1 MYTQEPR
8 IAPGSEYFIYS
19 PGRLA
24 RELYFSPLS
33 TGIYRYM
40 PGYLVSRNRFDS
52 YLVMYIKKGICE
64 VKNGDFYGI
73 GKEGDFVLLDCY
85 CPHSYGSGE
94 GWEALWLHFDGPL
107 AKAYFEEISDRSGQI
122 FSHPDPSAL
131 LLLEKILRV
140 FRTSS
145 PVREPEL
152 SRDITAMLDS
162 FLFSGEKKESAGVNS
177 ALIWKMASYIS
188 RHFHENISLELLAS
202 QAGLSPY
209 YFLRLFASETGF
221 TPHQYLVNTRID
233 AAKFL
238 LRSPEIPVKDISVRT
253 GFSSEGSFCSCFKK
267 NEGMTPGQY
276 RKAVLQERR
285 G

>member
-40 PGYLVSRNRFDS
+40 PGYLISRNRFDS
-52 YLVMYIKKGICE
+52 YLVMYIKRGSCE
-64 VKNGDFYGI
+64 VKNGDFSGI

-85 CPHSYGSGE
+85 RPHSYGSSE
-94 GWEALWLHFDGPL
+94 GWEAIWLHYDGPL
-107 AKAYFEEISDRSGQI
+107 AKIYFEEISSRSGQI
-122 FSHPDPSAL
+122 FSHSDPSAL
-131 LLLEKILRV
+131 LLLEKILHV

-145 PVREPEL
+145 SVREPEL

-162 FLFSGEKKESAGVNS
+162 FLALDEKKESAGLNS
-177 ALIWKMASYIS
+177 ALIWKTASYIS
-188 RHFHENISLELLAS
+188 RHFHENISLEMLAS

-209 YFLRLFASETGF
+209 YFLRRFASETGF

-238 LRSPEIPVKDISVRT
+238 LRSPDISVKDISVRT
-253 GFSSEGSFCSCFKK
+253 GFSNESTFCSCFKK

-276 RKAVLQERR
+276 RQSILQDKKN
-285 G
+285 